1 MLKNFALWLIARGER
16 DFRVSLDYARDLYRI
31 SPRAF
36 WKMGRARAFGT
47 HRERAPTKAVLA
59 AHLAAALHD
68 DCGSC
73 VQIVV
78 NMGLKRGISAG
89 EIKAMMAGKLEG
101 LAAPLSLGF
110 RFGNAIVTNSA
121 ALETIR
127 HEVIAA
133 WGEKGMVDIACAV
146 AFARTYPAMKRAM
159 GHAITCDLVKVEADM
174 PLARAA

>member
-1 MLKNFALWLIARGER
+1 MLKSLALWLVARTER
-16 DFRVSLDYARDLYRI
+16 DFRVSLDYLRDLYRI

-36 WKMGRARAFGT
+36 WKMGRARAFGM
-47 HRERAPTKAVLA
+47 HRERAPEKAVLA

-78 NMGLKRGISAG
+78 NMGLKHGISPVD
-89 EIKAMMAGKLEG
+89 IKAMMAGRLDG

-127 HEVIAA
+127 HEVLAA
-133 WGEKGMVDIACAV
+133 WGEKGMVDLACAV

-159 GHAITCDLVKVEADM
+159 GHAVTCDLVRVEADM

>member
-1 MLKNFALWLIARGER
+1 MLRRIALAVINRGER
-16 DFRVSLDYARDLYRI
+16 DFRVSLDYLRDLYRI

-36 WKMGRARAFGT
+36 WKMALARTFGT
-47 HRERAPTKAVLA
+47 HRERAPEKAVIA
-59 AHLAAALHD
+59 AHLAGTLHD

-78 NMGLKRGISAG
+78 NMGLKCGISASD
-89 EIKAMMAGKLEG
+89 IKAMMAGKLDG

-133 WGEKGMVDIACAV
+133 WGEKAMVDIGCAV
-146 AFARTYPAMKRAM
+146 AFGRVYPAMKRAM
-159 GHAITCDLVKVEADM
+159 GHAVTCDLIKVEAEM